1 VSADTDPHA
10 TPPAGAEQA
19 AVGPLGESGGGD
31 RAAERPALPPRSTVW
46 SPSPRLIAILAAAT
60 LALGLGVGAAI
71 GPAPDASF
79 AGSTALPLLLRSL
92 LASRTPSSPASS
104 VPGPSA
110 SAEPAAAAAPRHR
123 RHRRAAAATAEPA
136 QAAAGA
142 GAGTSEASTPSSKP
156 RSPASQPA
164 GKPLPPVTKVWLIEL
179 SGSTFSEALGAPS
192 SAPYIDSQAIPSGS
206 LLAGWSSL
214 QASAFASDAALIAT
228 SEPQLLNSVIQPPC
242 PEGAA
247 GAQCAPGTA
256 GALSA
261 ANAFLE
267 QALATIT
274 ASGAYRSN
282 GLVVVTFGL
291 IAPGSASELPSGST
305 SATLASRP
313 PAGALLISPFTA
325 KGGRPTTT
333 FNAASPRQSLEAL
346 LHR

>member
-1 VSADTDPHA
+1 V
-10 TPPAGAEQA
+10 
-19 AVGPLGESGGGD
+19 
-31 RAAERPALPPRSTVW
+31 
-46 SPSPRLIAILAAAT
+46 IAILAAAT
-60 LALGLGVGAAI
+60 LALGVGVGAAI

-79 AGSTALPLLLRSL
+79 AGSTGLPLLLRSL
-92 LASRTPSSPASS
+92 LASRTPSSPATASA
-104 VPGPSA
+104 PGPSA
-110 SAEPAAAAAPRHR
+110 SAEPAAQAAPRHR
-123 RHRRAAAATAEPA
+123 RHRRAAVATAEPA
-136 QAAAGA
+136 EAAASA
-142 GAGTSEASTPSSKP
+142 GAGTNEASTPSSKQK
-156 RSPASQPA
+156 SPATQPA

-179 SGSTFSEALGAPS
+179 SGSTFSEALAAPS

-228 SEPQLLNSVIQPPC
+228 TEPQLLNSVIQPPC

-261 ANAFLE
+261 ADAFLK

-274 ASGAYRSN
+274 ASAAYRSN

-325 KGGRPTTT
+325 KGGRPSTT
-333 FNAASPRQSLEAL
+333 FNASSPRQSLEVL